1 MDELTEVFEFN
12 GNEMEILLTEDV
24 DVEFDGDFLM
34 SGKQVAS
41 VLGYSDTSDAIRT
54 HIDEDDKI
62 LMKNSNLVNH
72 QLRNLANRGETFI
85 TESGVYALIFG
96 SKLEKA
102 KEFKHWVTKEVL
114 PTIRRTGQYD
124 LTKRKT
130 PSYELEDPVERAKV
144 WIEEE
149 KERQELLLQNTEL
162 RPKTRGN
169 KDSWKENIRN
179 TIEQKIYSKYPTI
192 KNPYETY
199 NIVYGNFNNYLY
211 KNYNTTLDDFRRE
224 KISESSDEK
233 CSIGYLNKLSENV
246 LEGLSID
253 HEMRTKFEEFLA
265 EKVNSLD
272 LELKYKSEI
281 NE

>member
-169 KDSWKENIRN
+169 KDS
-179 TIEQKIYSKYPTI
+179 
-192 KNPYETY
+192 
-199 NIVYGNFNNYLY
+199 
-211 KNYNTTLDDFRRE
+211 
-224 KISESSDEK
+224 
-233 CSIGYLNKLSENV
+233 
-246 LEGLSID
+246 
-253 HEMRTKFEEFLA
+253 
-265 EKVNSLD
+265 
-272 LELKYKSEI
+272 
-281 NE
+281 